1 VRVGGVGGLSVGLGV
16 GSGAGRGSSEKLLS
30 SLTEGTGAAI
40 SQMLV
45 TGGSRKR
52 RKGTAFQLLI

>member
-1 VRVGGVGGLSVGLGV
+1 MRVGGVGGLSVGLGV

-45 TGGSRKR
+45 TGGK
-52 RKGTAFQLLI
+52 